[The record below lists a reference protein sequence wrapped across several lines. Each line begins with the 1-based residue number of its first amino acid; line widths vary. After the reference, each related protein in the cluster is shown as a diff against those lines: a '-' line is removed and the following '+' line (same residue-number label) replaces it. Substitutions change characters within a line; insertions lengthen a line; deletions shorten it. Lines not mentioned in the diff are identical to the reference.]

1 MQSTITADNF
11 ILVLGTVQ
19 DGGYP
24 HIGCYEECCNV
35 VKGNPKLKRM
45 VSSIAIIDKI
55 KSKVWLIDASPD
67 INSQLNIIA
76 NKIENFQFPYLSGVF
91 LTHAH
96 TGHYSGLL
104 NLGLEGLNIKNV
116 PIYAMPKMKN
126 FLMQNSMFSQLLD
139 NNIILEDIKENFSIK
154 LNDQIEIKA
163 FNVPHRNE
171 LSETVGYKI
180 ISNEKSIVYIPDID
194 SWNEWDT
201 NILDVVDNNDI
212 LLIDGTFYTR
222 KEIKKRSID
231 KIPHPPIEDSM
242 KILDSLNEK
251 DKNKIFFTHLNHTN
265 KVLNVN
271 SKEYE
276 KVVNSGYNILND
288 KQIFNL

>member
-1 MQSTITADNF
+1 MQSTITSDNF

-126 FLMQNSMFSQLLD
+126 F
-139 NNIILEDIKENFSIK
+139 
-154 LNDQIEIKA
+154 
-163 FNVPHRNE
+163 
-171 LSETVGYKI
+171 
-180 ISNEKSIVYIPDID
+180 
-194 SWNEWDT
+194 
-201 NILDVVDNNDI
+201 
-212 LLIDGTFYTR
+212 
-222 KEIKKRSID
+222 
-231 KIPHPPIEDSM
+231 
-242 KILDSLNEK
+242 
-251 DKNKIFFTHLNHTN
+251 
-265 KVLNVN
+265 
-271 SKEYE
+271 
-276 KVVNSGYNILND
+276 
-288 KQIFNL
+288 